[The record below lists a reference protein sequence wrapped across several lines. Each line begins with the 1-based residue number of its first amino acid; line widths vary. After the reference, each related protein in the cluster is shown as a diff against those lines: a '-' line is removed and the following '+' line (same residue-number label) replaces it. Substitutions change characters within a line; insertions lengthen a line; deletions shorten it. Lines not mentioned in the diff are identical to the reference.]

1 MSFKVFH
8 LKWQFFLLLSCL
20 IFSEGCKPIIKE
32 CTPSYTSMIVNNQLS
47 KPISNFCSGELIF
60 NDNFDCL
67 DKKVWKLENSMGIGG
82 GSKEFQWYVN
92 DDQNAYVEDGI
103 LHIKPTLTADI
114 FGEKFLYTGN
124 VEIPTKECTANIYNG
139 CNKTGSLD
147 NIINPI
153 RSVRMNT
160 YNSFSFKYGV
170 LEIRAKMP
178 SGDWLFPALW
188 MNPRY
193 SVSLIKCTNYF
204 NS

>member
-1 MSFKVFH
+1 M
-8 LKWQFFLLLSCL
+8 FLNTFRLILLQSWL
-20 IFSEGCKPIIKE
+20 IFIEGCKPVIKE
-32 CTPSYTSMIVNNQLS
+32 CTPSYTSIVVKNQLS
-47 KPISNFCSGELIF
+47 KPISNFCSGELLF
-60 NDNFDCL
+60 NEDFDCL
-67 DKKVWKLENSMGIGG
+67 DKNLWKFENSMGIGG

-92 DDQNAYVEDGI
+92 DDENAYVEDGI

-114 FGEKFLYTGN
+114 FGEEFLYTGN
-124 VEIPTKECTANIYNG
+124 VAIPPEECTANIFSG

-193 SVSLIKCTNYF
+193 SVSFINIF
-204 NS
+204 NKA